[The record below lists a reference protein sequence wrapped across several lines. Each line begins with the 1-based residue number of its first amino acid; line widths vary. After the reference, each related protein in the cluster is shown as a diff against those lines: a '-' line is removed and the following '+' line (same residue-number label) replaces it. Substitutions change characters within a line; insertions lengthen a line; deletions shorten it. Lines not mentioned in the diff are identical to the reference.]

1 MLHLMFRLL
10 PSQKRYP
17 EYYKVIDNPMDL
29 KTIAT
34 KITENKYAN
43 LTELED
49 DISLMCK
56 NAQVG

>member
-1 MLHLMFRLL
+1 MFRLL

-56 NAQVG
+56 NAQVSS